1 MNAPRTPEEQELAS
15 KQRGLEQ
22 LESTLAQKELELAT
36 LHGEVAAFNS
46 RYLHSVGRLYAQ
58 IDDIEREIAE
68 LRARRNP
75 LDTDAVQAASEARQR
90 ARASSQAVNEV
101 EKEPEEFKPTEELK
115 QLYRQAARRFHP
127 DRALNDED
135 LAWRNQIMS
144 EINVAYQNNDIAA
157 LELILREAGSRPE
170 EVQGEGVAARLIRA
184 IRRTAQIQARLA
196 AIDTEIEILK
206 ASEIYR
212 LKVQVETE
220 EQAGADPLGDL
231 VRQIEKQIAE
241 TTQALEAIRSGTT
254 GTTFQAGFVEA
265 GEPPVVDEST
275 PAQPAADNAFRP
287 EGCIHRTDRGD
298 WVRSKSEVI
307 IANLLHQLG
316 LDYHYEYP
324 LEGTITPGIRRPDF
338 AFFDRD
344 GKPLV
349 WEHLGMLDDAQ
360 YRDKWEKK
368 QAWYERNNFTQGINF
383 FITRDEA
390 DGSLDSQKIRKI
402 ATYIKS
408 LV

>member
-1 MNAPRTPEEQELAS
+1 MNAVITPEEQELTR
-15 KQRGLEQ
+15 KQ
-22 LESTLAQKELELAT
+22 LELESLETTLGQKELELAT
-36 LHGEVAAFNS
+36 LHGEVSAFKS

-58 IDDIEREIAE
+58 IDEIEREIAE
-68 LRARRNP
+68 LRARCNP
-75 LDTDAVQAASEARQR
+75 QDIGAAQAANDARQR
-90 ARASSQAVNEV
+90 ARESSQTVNDV
-101 EKEPEEFKPTEELK
+101 EKEPEEFKPSAELK
-115 QLYRQAARRFHP
+115 QTYRQAARRFHP

-135 LAWRNQIMS
+135 RIWRNQIMS
-144 EINVAYQNNDIAA
+144 EINLAYQKNDIAA

-170 EVQGEGVAARLIRA
+170 EVQGEDVAARLIRA
-184 IRRTAQIQARLA
+184 IRRFAQIQSRLA
-196 AIDTEIEILK
+196 AIDAEMEELK
-206 ASEIYR
+206 ASEIYE

-231 VRQIEKQIAE
+231 ARQIEEQIAKA
-241 TTQALEAIRSGTT
+241 TVALDAMRSGAIVPAR
-254 GTTFQAGFVEA
+254 QADLVEA
-265 GEPPVVDEST
+265 KKAPVERKS
-275 PAQPAADNAFRP
+275 PAVQPASDNAFRP

-316 LDYHYEYP
+316 LDYRYEYP
-324 LEGTITPGIRRPDF
+324 LEGANVSGVRRPDF

-360 YRDKWEKK
+360 YRAKWLKK
-368 QAWYERNNFTQGINF
+368 HAWYEQNNFTQGINF